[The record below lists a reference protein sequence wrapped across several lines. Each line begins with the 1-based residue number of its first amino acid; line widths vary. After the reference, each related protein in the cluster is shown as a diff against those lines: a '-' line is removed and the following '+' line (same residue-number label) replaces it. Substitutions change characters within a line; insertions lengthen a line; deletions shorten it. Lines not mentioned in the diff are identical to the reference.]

1 MSTELPAD
9 LVAEKPKKPTLNV
22 LVGGGSDGLHP
33 VVPDALSKVGF
44 EATIFWLL
52 GFQVNAEKINCQDFA

>member
-1 MSTELPAD
+1 M
-9 LVAEKPKKPTLNV
+9 

-44 EATIFWLL
+44 EATIFLLL